1 MTGIEHLYLHAP
13 LCRER
18 CRYCTYKVGT
28 GSASDLE
35 RWSEGVKGELRI
47 RKAKEVLTSPLRTLL
62 FGGGTPSLFG
72 AQGVDAI
79 RDLLGAP
86 LLDGIAEWTVEAN
99 PEDLDS
105 DLLSRWRAAGVTR
118 PHLGLQSLSGPALTW
133 LGRLHDPEVGR
144 DAMATLRASGFP
156 TWGVDLLFALPREV
170 DPDPILTIEEV
181 VATEVPHISL
191 YELVVDE
198 GSELDSRVGGGIRSL
213 PGEEERAEMYLRIA
227 TFLLREGYEAY
238 EMTGFA
244 LPGHASRHAV
254 ALLEGNG
261 YLGVGPGAESFVDG
275 RLSRN
280 LQDRSEYLGRIS
292 SGSSPEGEATLLDA
306 QGAHFL
312 EIWSRLRLGSGLTR
326 SALSAAG
333 RRLGDR
339 WIREGVARADPE
351 RVALSLEGWL
361 RHDGLALEMARLES
375 ID

>member
-1 MTGIEHLYLHAP
+1 
-13 LCRER
+13 
-18 CRYCTYKVGT
+18 
-28 GSASDLE
+28 
-35 RWSEGVKGELRI
+35 
-47 RKAKEVLTSPLRTLL
+47 
-62 FGGGTPSLFG
+62 
-72 AQGVDAI
+72 
-79 RDLLGAP
+79 
-86 LLDGIAEWTVEAN
+86 
-99 PEDLDS
+99 
-105 DLLSRWRAAGVTR
+105 
-118 PHLGLQSLSGPALTW
+118 
-133 LGRLHDPEVGR
+133 
-144 DAMATLRASGFP
+144 
-156 TWGVDLLFALPREV
+156 
-170 DPDPILTIEEV
+170 
-181 VATEVPHISL
+181 
-191 YELVVDE
+191 VDE

-275 RLSRN
+275 RLTRN

-339 WIREGVARADPE
+339 WIREGVARADPQ